1 MVVGAVEIFSLG
13 VIKASII
20 GQNKLRSG
28 LEFLTIGAVATA
40 FGYGIGLVFH

>member
-1 MVVGAVEIFSLG
+1 MVVGAVELFSLG

-28 LEFLTIGAVATA
+28 LEFLTIGAVATNPNPQTPH
-40 FGYGIGLVFH
+40 FF